1 MGKNRLEVVGLGG
14 SLAQH
19 STSLAAL
26 RIALEG
32 AAEAVAVVELLDIK
46 DLSLPM
52 YDPANREPP
61 ASVIKM
67 CEAIYQADGLIWSSP
82 MYNGTI
88 SGSFKNALDWLI
100 LLGDRHPPYL
110 TDKVV
115 GLISTAGGVQGLQA
129 VNTME
134 FVVRALRGWAV
145 PLVMP
150 IAQSWKA
157 FDKKGVPQQ
166 SELVEQ
172 LHALGR
178 EVARSSYQFAQGPP
192 TKGDTMKAEVKVS
205 PLTDDKALIASSQ
218 QRRAEL

>member
-1 MGKNRLEVVGLGG
+1 
-14 SLAQH
+14 
-19 STSLAAL
+19 
-26 RIALEG
+26 
-32 AAEAVAVVELLDIK
+32 
-46 DLSLPM
+46 
-52 YDPANREPP
+52 
-61 ASVIKM
+61 
-67 CEAIYQADGLIWSSP
+67 

-100 LLGDRHPPYL
+100 LLSDRHLPYL

-150 IAQSWKA
+150 IAEAWKV
-157 FDKKGVPQQ
+157 FDEKGIAQDGQ
-166 SELVEQ
+166 LTEQ

-178 EVARSSYQFAQGPP
+178 EVARASCQFALEPP
-192 TKGDTMKAEVKVS
+192 TKEDA
-205 PLTDDKALIASSQ
+205 A
-218 QRRAEL
+218 RAEARLAPLSDIEAKSA

>member
-1 MGKNRLEVVGLGG
+1 MPKDRLRIVGLGG
-14 SLAQH
+14 SPAEH

-26 RIALEG
+26 KIALEG
-32 AAEAVAVVELLDIK
+32 AAEAGAASELLDIK
-46 DLSLPM
+46 ELALPV
-52 YDPANREPP
+52 YDPANKKPSQ
-61 ASVIKM
+61 SVIRM
-67 CEAIYQADGLIWSSP
+67 CDAIYEADGLIWSSP

-115 GLISTAGGVQGLQA
+115 GLISTAGGVHGLQA

-150 IAQSWKA
+150 IAQAWKA
-157 FDKKGVPQQ
+157 FEKGVPQQ
-166 SELVEQ
+166 KELVEQ

-178 EVARSSYQFAQGPP
+178 EVARGSRQFALEPP
-192 TKGDTMKAEVKVS
+192 TKED
-205 PLTDDKALIASSQ
+205 AL
-218 QRRAEL
+218 RAEKEVAPLSDDEALTA

>member
-1 MGKNRLEVVGLGG
+1 MRKDRLGVVGLGG

-32 AAEAVAVVELLDIK
+32 AAEAGTVIELLDIK
-46 DLSLPM
+46 ELSLPM
-52 YDPANREPP
+52 YDPANRKPP
-61 ASVIKM
+61 ETVIKM
-67 CEAIYQADGLIWSSP
+67 CESIFQADGLIWSSP

-110 TDKVV
+110 THKVV

-134 FVVRALRGWAV
+134 YVVRALRGWAV

-150 IAQSWKA
+150 IAQAWKA
-157 FDKKGVPQQ
+157 FDEKGKPRQ

-178 EVARSSYQFAQGPP
+178 EVARGSCQFALEPL
-192 TKGDTMKAEVKVS
+192 TKEDATKAE
-205 PLTDDKALIASSQ
+205 
-218 QRRAEL
+218 AEVLH